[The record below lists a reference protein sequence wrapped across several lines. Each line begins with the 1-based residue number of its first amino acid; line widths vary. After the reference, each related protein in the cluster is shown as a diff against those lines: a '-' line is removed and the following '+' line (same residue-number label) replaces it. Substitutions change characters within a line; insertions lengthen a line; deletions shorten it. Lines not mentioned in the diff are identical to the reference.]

1 MGNSK
6 KKRDSANSKFA
17 LLIIAAIVL
26 FGGYIAFFS
35 SMSKDGKAHYV
46 MVDEDDTPD
55 SILHKLKPEAKGYG
69 FLVYKQLASV
79 IGYGDHIRVG
89 RYKIGNSGAL
99 MTFRHIRNGMQAP
112 ISLTIKSVRTLG
124 DLADDV
130 CKQMM
135 FTRAEFMN
143 KITDPETCKKY
154 GYTPMTII
162 AMFVPNTYDFYWDT
176 SLDKFLDKINAG
188 SKKFWN
194 FERTQKAKQMG
205 FTPVEVITMASIV
218 DEETDNVEEMPM
230 VAGMYMNRYKKGMRL
245 QADPTVKYATR
256 NFTAHRIY
264 EKWTRED
271 SPYNTYMYKGLPIGP
286 IRIPSVDA
294 IDAVLNYVHHDYM
307 YMCAKEDFSGT
318 HNFAKTYEE
327 HQVNA
332 DNYAKA
338 LDEKGIK

>member
-1 MGNSK
+1 MGNIK
-6 KKRDSANSKFA
+6 KKKYLSSSQLA
-17 LLIIAAIVL
+17 LLVIALIIALGTYV
-26 FGGYIAFFS
+26 AFFS
-35 SMSKDGKAHYV
+35 RMSKDSTVRYIT
-46 MVDEDDTPD
+46 VDKDDTPA
-55 SILHKLKPEAKGYG
+55 SILRKLKQETTSYG
-69 FLVYKQLASV
+69 FAVYKELANL
-79 IGYGDHIRVG
+79 IGYGDHIRTG
-89 RYKIGNSGAL
+89 RYKIGSSGAL

-112 ISLTIKSVRTLG
+112 VSLTIRSVRTLG

-135 FTRAEFMN
+135 FSRADFMQ
-143 KITDPETCKKY
+143 KVTDPETCKQY
-154 GYTPMTII
+154 GYTPTTII

-194 FERTQKAKQMG
+194 FGRTQKAEQMG
-205 FTPVEVITMASIV
+205 FTPTEVITLASIV
-218 DEETDNVEEMPM
+218 DEETDNVKEMPM

-271 SPYNTYMYKGLPIGP
+271 SPYNTYRYKGLPIGP
-286 IRIPSVDA
+286 IRIPSVAA

-318 HNFAKTYEE
+318 HKFAKTYEE

-332 DNYAKA
+332 ANYAKA
-338 LDEKGIK
+338 LDEKGIN

>member
-1 MGNSK
+1 
-6 KKRDSANSKFA
+6 
-17 LLIIAAIVL
+17 
-26 FGGYIAFFS
+26 
-35 SMSKDGKAHYV
+35 
-46 MVDEDDTPD
+46 
-55 SILHKLKPEAKGYG
+55 
-69 FLVYKQLASV
+69 
-79 IGYGDHIRVG
+79 
-89 RYKIGNSGAL
+89 
-99 MTFRHIRNGMQAP
+99 
-112 ISLTIKSVRTLG
+112 
-124 DLADDV
+124 
-130 CKQMM
+130 
-135 FTRAEFMN
+135 
-143 KITDPETCKKY
+143 
-154 GYTPMTII
+154 
-162 AMFVPNTYDFYWDT
+162 MFVPNTYDFYWDT